1 MLLAKVVGTVVATK
15 KNETLVGSKLLIVKP
30 LRKGIDEARESDEIL
45 VAVDSVG
52 AGVGELVLMVTGSTA
67 SRIMANDRAPV
78 DAAVI
83 GIVDDLEMSGGY

>member
-15 KNETLVGSKLLIVKP
+15 KDETLVGCKLLILKP
-30 LRKGIDEARESDEIL
+30 LRQGREEDKESDEVI

-52 AGVGELVLMVTGSTA
+52 AGVGELVLMVTGTTA
-67 SRIMANDRAPV
+67 SRIMTDDKAPV

-83 GIVDDLEMSGGY
+83 GIVDDIEMSGGY

>member
-15 KNETLVGSKLLIVKP
+15 KDETLVGSKLLIVQP
-30 LRKGIDEARESDEIL
+30 LRKGIDDTKENDEVI

-52 AGVGELVLMVTGSTA
+52 AGVGELVLMVVGTTA
-67 SRIMANDRAPV
+67 SRIMANDKAPV

-83 GIVDDLEMSGGY
+83 GIVDDIEMSGGY

>member
-15 KNETLVGSKLLIVKP
+15 KDETLVGSKLLIVQP
-30 LRKGIDEARESDEIL
+30 LRKGIDDRIENDEVI

-52 AGVGELVLMVTGSTA
+52 AGVGELVLMVVGTTA
-67 SRIMANDRAPV
+67 SRIMANDKAPV

-83 GIVDDLEMSGGY
+83 GIVDDIEMSGGY

>member
-15 KNETLVGSKLLIVKP
+15 KDETLVGCKLLIVKP
-30 LRKGIDEARESDEIL
+30 LKQGLEDKESDEVI

-52 AGVGELVLMVTGSTA
+52 AGIGELVLMVTGTTA
-67 SRIMANDRAPV
+67 SRIMTDDKAPV

-83 GIVDDLEMSGGY
+83 GIVDDIEMCGGS

>member
-15 KNETLVGSKLLIVKP
+15 KDDTLVGSKLLIVKP
-30 LRKGIDEARESDEIL
+30 LRKGIDEDKATDEVI

-52 AGVGELVLMVTGSTA
+52 AGVGELVLMVAGTTA
-67 SRIMANDRAPV
+67 SRIMTNDKAPV

-83 GIVDDLEMSGGY
+83 GIVDDIEMSGGY

>member
-15 KNETLVGSKLLIVKP
+15 KDETLVGSKLLILKP
-30 LRKGIDEARESDEIL
+30 LKQGLEEVEESDKVI

-52 AGVGELVLMVTGSTA
+52 AGIGELVLMVTGTTA
-67 SRIMANDRAPV
+67 SRVMNNDKAPV

-83 GIVDDLEMSGGY
+83 GIVDDIEMNEGC

>member
-15 KNETLVGSKLLIVKP
+15 KDETLEGCKLLIVKP
-30 LRKGIDEARESDEIL
+30 LKQGLDQKESDEVI

-52 AGVGELVLMVTGSTA
+52 AGVGELILMVTGSIA
-67 SRIMANDRAPV
+67 SRIMTDDKAPV

-83 GIVDDLEMSGGY
+83 GIVDDVEMIGGY

>member
-15 KNETLVGSKLLIVKP
+15 KDETLVGSKLLIVKP
-30 LRKGIDEARESDEIL
+30 LRKGLDETSGNDEVM

-52 AGVGELVLMVTGSTA
+52 AGVGELVLMVAGTTA
-67 SRIMANDRAPV
+67 SRIMANDKAPV

-83 GIVDDLEMSGGY
+83 GIVDDIEMSGEC

>member
-15 KNETLVGSKLLIVKP
+15 KDETLVGCKLLIVKP
-30 LRKGIDEARESDEIL
+30 LKQGLEDKESDDVI

-52 AGVGELVLMVTGSTA
+52 AGIGELVLMVTGTTA
-67 SRIMANDRAPV
+67 SRIMTDDKAPV

-83 GIVDDLEMSGGY
+83 GIVDDIEMCGGS

>member
-30 LRKGIDEARESDEIL
+30 LRKGLDETKESDEIM
-45 VAVDSVG
+45 
-52 AGVGELVLMVTGSTA
+52 VGELVLLVAGTTA
-67 SRIMANDRAPV
+67 SRIMSNDKAPV

-83 GIVDDLEMSGGY
+83 GIVDDIEMSGGY

>member
-15 KNETLVGSKLLIVKP
+15 KDETLVGCKLLIVKP
-30 LRKGIDEARESDEIL
+30 LKQGLEETKESDEVI

-52 AGVGELVLMVTGSTA
+52 AGIGELVLMVTGTTA
-67 SRIMANDRAPV
+67 SRIMTDDKAPV

-83 GIVDDLEMSGGY
+83 GIVDDIEMCGGS